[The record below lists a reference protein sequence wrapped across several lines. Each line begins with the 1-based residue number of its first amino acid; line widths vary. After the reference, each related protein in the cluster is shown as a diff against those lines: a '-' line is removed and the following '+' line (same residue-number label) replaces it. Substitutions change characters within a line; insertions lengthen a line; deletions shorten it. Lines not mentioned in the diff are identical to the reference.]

1 MFLNSRQLHYAVL
14 LSQIRNF
21 SQVADML
28 HITQPALSKQILS
41 LESELDLKLFDRTT
55 NPISLT
61 PAGEYFVQQ
70 AQDILYQEDQL
81 IRSLERYKSGEKGR
95 LTIGIS
101 PFRSLYLGPKLV
113 KAIKKRF
120 PGVQICLH
128 ETNSTQIRKE
138 IAEGKYDFAIANLPV
153 DESVLD
159 VMPLNPDT
167 LVLAVPSK
175 MLPLLAEL
183 TDDSDL
189 AEISFSSCRDLP
201 FIVVSPAQEMRQL
214 FDKLCAK
221 AGFHPSIAME
231 VNGVTTAWAMAAAGI
246 GATLLPLQFARE
258 ETFAKEDIALF
269 RLEDELFQ
277 RQPAI
282 ITRRGQYIS
291 EYAAYAIQFLTNE
304 SSRS

>member
-1 MFLNSRQLHYAVL
+1 M
-14 LSQIRNF
+14 
-21 SQVADML
+21 
-28 HITQPALSKQILS
+28 
-41 LESELDLKLFDRTT
+41 
-55 NPISLT
+55 
-61 PAGEYFVQQ
+61 
-70 AQDILYQEDQL
+70 